1 MRLDPLARID
11 NYLETSMKK
20 IPVLAFAV
28 AALFTQQAWAQIKVA
43 QIAGVSGPFANVG
56 EQQRK
61 TLLAMFEEINAAG
74 GMNGQKLELVTIDGK
89 GSPQESLNAF
99 KQAVDQNIR
108 FITQGNSSAVGAAL
122 SDAVAKYNQ
131 RNPATPVLY
140 LNHSAIDNDLTN
152 AKCNFWHFRFDPNV
166 DMKVEA
172 ITSELAKNA
181 SVKSVYLINQN
192 YALGQQA
199 SAAAKRMLPLRRA
212 DIKIVGDDL
221 HPFGQVK
228 DFSSYA
234 AKIKASGADAVLTGN
249 WGNDLSLLVK
259 ALKDAN
265 LDIAIY
271 TIYGSGFGAPTAIKE
286 SGIDHLKVMSV
297 WNANIKNDKSEKFAN
312 DFRKKY
318 GIELY
323 FHQIRTM
330 VQMFAGAANK
340 AKSNDPKA
348 IAYALEGMKFQAD
361 TGGAEMRKSDH
372 QIQLPMFLSTMKK
385 TAASG
390 GPADVKYDAEGTGT
404 VGFQV
409 NSKIEAAVSSTATSC
424 QMVRP

>member
-1 MRLDPLARID
+1 
-11 NYLETSMKK
+11 MKK
-20 IPVLAFAV
+20 SHIFTIAV
-28 AALFTQQAWAQIKVA
+28 ATLFALPVHAQIKVA
-43 QIAGVSGPFANVG
+43 QLDGISGPFANVG

-61 TLLAMFEEINAAG
+61 TLTAMFEEINAKG
-74 GMNGQKLELVTIDGK
+74 GINGEKLELVTIDGK
-89 GSPQESLNAF
+89 GSPQDTLSAF
-99 KQAVDQNIR
+99 KQATDQNIR
-108 FITQGNSSAVGAAL
+108 VITQGNSSAVAAAL
-122 SDAVAKYNQ
+122 SDAVAKFNQ
-131 RNPATPVLY
+131 RNPSSPVIY
-140 LNHSAIDNDLTN
+140 LNHSGIDNDLTN

-172 ITSELAKNA
+172 ITSELVKN
-181 SVKSVYLINQN
+181 SKIKSVYLINQN

-199 SAAAKRMLPLRRA
+199 SAAAKRMIPSRRA

-234 AKIKASGADAVLTGN
+234 AKIKASGADAVLTAN

-259 ALKDAN
+259 AIKDAGLN
-265 LDIAIY
+265 VSIY

-286 SGIDHLKVMSV
+286 NGVDHLKVMSV
-297 WNANIKNDKSEKFAN
+297 WNANIKNDKSEQFAN
-312 DFRKKY
+312 EFRKKY
-318 GIELY
+318 GVELY

-330 VQMFAGAANK
+330 IQMFAAAANK

-348 IAYALEGMKFQAD
+348 IAYALDGMKLQAD
-361 TGGAEMRKSDH
+361 TGDAEMRKADH
-372 QIQLPMFLSTMKK
+372 QILMPMFLLTMKK
-385 TAASG
+385 TAANG
-390 GPADVKYDAEGTGT
+390 GPADVKYDSEGTGV

-409 NSKIEAAVSSTATSC
+409 DSKIEAAVSTVPTTC